1 MRQID
6 IKQINDNVFETI
18 GKEWILV
25 AAGNK
30 DKFNMMTASWGCL
43 GWLWNK
49 PVAVVFIRPERFTHE
64 LIEANDTMTLSFLGH
79 SEEARRYTISAVQ
92 RADATSTSVR
102 PQDSSP
108 SPWRAAASASNR
120 PDSPWNAENSIRT
133 VCRQKSLSTKT
144 FCSGMAPRAASTM
157 CMWWKSLMPTQSKTI
172 KKTHSLLATKLTHLN
187 YGTRTNS
194 SKRTS
199 GS

>member
-1 MRQID
+1 MTQHKGEFHLIKYNIDMKQID

-79 SEEARRYTISAVQ
+79 SEEARKIYNFCGSKSGRDLDKCEATGLKPVVLEGGSIGFEQARLTLECRKLYKDSMSAEKFIDKDLLQWYGAKGGFHDVY
-92 RADATSTSVR
+92 VV
-102 PQDSSP
+102 
-108 SPWRAAASASNR
+108 
-120 PDSPWNAENSIRT
+120 EI
-133 VCRQKSLSTKT
+133 
-144 FCSGMAPRAASTM
+144 
-157 CMWWKSLMPTQSKTI
+157 
-172 KKTHSLLATKLTHLN
+172 THA
-187 YGTRTNS
+187 YEE
-194 SKRTS
+194 
-199 GS
+199 

>member
-1 MRQID
+1 
-6 IKQINDNVFETI
+6 
-18 GKEWILV
+18 
-25 AAGNK
+25 
-30 DKFNMMTASWGCL
+30 MMTASWGCL

-79 SEEARRYTISAVQ
+79 SEEARKIYNFCGSKSGR
-92 RADATSTSVR
+92 DLDKCEATGLKPVVLEGGSIGFEQARLTL
-102 PQDSSP
+102 
-108 SPWRAAASASNR
+108 
-120 PDSPWNAENSIRT
+120 ECKNSIRT

-144 FCSGMAPRAASTM
+144 FCCGMAPREASTM
-157 CMWWKSLMPTQSKTI
+157 CMWWKSLMPTQSRTI
-172 KKTHSLLATKLTHLN
+172 KKTHSLLATKQTHLN

>member
-1 MRQID
+1 MKRID

-64 LIEANDTMTLSFLGH
+64 LIEANDSLSWGI
-79 SEEARRYTISAVQ
+79 ARKHARYTISAVQ

-108 SPWRAAASASNR
+108 LSWRVEVSVSNR
-120 PDSPWNAENSIRT
+120 PDSPWSAENSIRT

-144 FCSGMAPRAASTM
+144 FCSGMVPRVASTM
-157 CMWWKSLMPTQSKTI
+157 CMWWKSLMPMQSKTI
-172 KKTHSLLATKLTHLN
+172 KKTHSLLAT
-187 YGTRTNS
+187 
-194 SKRTS
+194 
-199 GS
+199 

>member
-1 MRQID
+1 MKQID

-79 SEEARRYTISAVQ
+79 SEEARKIYNFCGSKSGRDLDKCEATGLKPVVLEGGSIGFEQARLTLDCRKRASYEYSSIKAISSLVISQ
-92 RADATSTSVR
+92 YLSSFLRSFLRFVPLTVILSVLTVTCTPR
-102 PQDSSP
+102 RRSS
-108 SPWRAAASASNR
+108 
-120 PDSPWNAENSIRT
+120 
-133 VCRQKSLSTKT
+133 
-144 FCSGMAPRAASTM
+144 
-157 CMWWKSLMPTQSKTI
+157 
-172 KKTHSLLATKLTHLN
+172 LTG
-187 YGTRTNS
+187 YS
-194 SKRTS
+194 S
-199 GS
+199 